1 MELSDRGCTLA
12 DFRSVDA
19 DAAPST
25 RSSKRQG
32 TQARR
37 EDVQRLDQPADLEQW
52 GVPEWV
58 HVVIVEGT
66 DPTDPGRWGGDRSS
80 AQWAVTCELA
90 RRRVPPGLIVGI
102 LTDKTW
108 GISAHVLDQ
117 KRPGDYAWRQVEKAY
132 QAAEVEGE
140 PFQTDKDGKPYANQ
154 HNIRRS
160 EEHTSELQSLMR
172 ISYAV

>member
-1 MELSDRGCTLA
+1 MELSDRVFTLA

-58 HVVIVEGT
+58 QVVIVE
-66 DPTDPGRWGGDRSS
+66 
-80 AQWAVTCELA
+80 
-90 RRRVPPGLIVGI
+90 
-102 LTDKTW
+102 
-108 GISAHVLDQ
+108 
-117 KRPGDYAWRQVEKAY
+117 
-132 QAAEVEGE
+132 
-140 PFQTDKDGKPYANQ
+140 
-154 HNIRRS
+154 RS
-160 EEHTSELQSLMR
+160 EEHTSELQSLMP
-172 ISYAV
+172 ILYAVFGLQKNIFIMIYVYS

>member
-25 RSSKRQG
+25 RSSKRHG

-37 EDVQRLDQPADLEQW
+37 EDVQRLDQPADPEQW

-66 DPTDPGRWGGDRSS
+66 DPTDPARWASDRSS
-80 AQWAVTCELA
+80 AQWAVTRELA
-90 RRRVPPGLIVGI
+90 RPRGPPGLIVGI
-102 LTDKTW
+102 L
-108 GISAHVLDQ
+108 
-117 KRPGDYAWRQVEKAY
+117 P
-132 QAAEVEGE
+132 
-140 PFQTDKDGKPYANQ
+140 ANQ
-154 HNIRRS
+154 WGQPVPRLHQKGPG
-160 EEHTSELQSLMR
+160 EYEG
-172 ISYAV
+172 